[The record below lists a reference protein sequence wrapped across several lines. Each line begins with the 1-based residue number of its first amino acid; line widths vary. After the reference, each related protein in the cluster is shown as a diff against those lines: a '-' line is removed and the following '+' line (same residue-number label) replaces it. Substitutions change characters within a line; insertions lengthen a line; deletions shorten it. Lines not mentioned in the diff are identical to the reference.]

1 MANGHQ
7 VDGLTIFDPQRNKI
21 TINSPTKTIDF
32 TGKVS
37 GAQFLI
43 VAEVDSFVQVT
54 GTTLLN
60 SANNFKVSNGDTFTL
75 IYLDTGS
82 YVVGG
87 RATSSMAS
95 GGGSSTPSPAIVK
108 IEYLPYSDNK
118 VGNYYKLNG
127 QAISRVENASVF
139 LRWGTT
145 FGIGDGSTTFNL
157 PDLAGK
163 SLASVSALHAIN
175 SFAGEETHTLT
186 TAEMPSHNHTG
197 STDSGGL
204 HYHALDTPAV
214 SLTGDDFGEN
224 GGDGLSDAS
233 VNTQGA
239 GVHNHSLTTNT
250 AGNGVAHNNLPP
262 TAYLGGWYVLS
273 L

>member
-1 MANGHQ
+1 MSGGHQ

-21 TINSPTKTIDF
+21 AINSPTQTIDF

-43 VAEVDSFVQVT
+43 VAEADSFVQVT

-60 SANNFKVSNGDTFTL
+60 SANNFKVSDGDTFTL

-82 YVVGG
+82 YIVGG
-87 RATSSMAS
+87 RTTSSAA
-95 GGGSSTPSPAIVK
+95 SPAIVK

-145 FGIGDGSTTFNL
+145 FGVGDGSTTFNL

-163 SLASVSALHAIN
+163 SLAAVSPLHAIN
-175 SFAGEETHTLT
+175 SFAGEETHVLTLS
-186 TAEMPSHNHTG
+186 EMPTHSHTG
-197 STDSGGL
+197 TTNADGQHTHSLVTSAT
-204 HYHALDTPAV
+204 ALNGDGIEDT
-214 SLTGDDFGEN
+214 N
-224 GGDGLSDAS
+224 GGDGDADS
-233 VNTQGA
+233 VDATTAA
-239 GVHNHSLTTNT
+239 GQHSHSLTTNT
-250 AGNGVAHNNLPP
+250 AGNSAAHNNLPP
-262 TAYLGGWYVLS
+262 TAYLGSWYVLS